1 MLENRLYSLLKTTV
15 LKPIVVAGDIIIDKY
30 VNGSVGRISP
40 EAPVQVFEVTSEND
54 VLGGAAN
61 VAANVAALG
70 AETRIVGLVG
80 YDKDAATVKALL
92 KKSRIKINGI
102 VSDSSRSTTRKARI
116 ISMHQ
121 QMLRI
126 DRENRHPVSRKIGER
141 LLKRFEESLKGC
153 GGVIISDYA
162 KGAVPEWVLKR
173 MFALCKKAKIQA
185 VVDPKGGDYSKYKG
199 ATLITPNQIE
209 ASTATSVD
217 VNNDQ
222 DLHEIASRILK
233 ITGSK
238 KLVITR
244 GSDGMNVYSKSTGNT
259 GLSEGTHL
267 PAEALEIFDVSGAG
281 DTVIAILG
289 ALTFSGVCLEDA
301 ARIANLAAAIGVGH
315 FGPWPVSKS
324 EIFRRIKASNTPLTK
339 LMTISQVNSFASS
352 MRAQKKRI
360 VFTNGCFDLLHAGHV
375 SLLNKARAFGAVL
388 IVGLNTDQSIRRLKG
403 DKRPLINES
412 DRVEVLSALDCV
424 DSIVLFGEN
433 TPLKLIKEI
442 KPDVIVKGAD
452 YKIAQ
457 VIGRAEI
464 EKAGGRVELIKL
476 TPGRSTTNVLDTIL
490 KKYNKQE

>member
-1 MLENRLYSLLKTTV
+1 
-15 LKPIVVAGDIIIDKY
+15 
-30 VNGSVGRISP
+30 
-40 EAPVQVFEVTSEND
+40 
-54 VLGGAAN
+54 
-61 VAANVAALG
+61 
-70 AETRIVGLVG
+70 
-80 YDKDAATVKALL
+80 
-92 KKSRIKINGI
+92 
-102 VSDSSRSTTRKARI
+102 
-116 ISMHQ
+116 
-121 QMLRI
+121 
-126 DRENRHPVSRKIGER
+126 
-141 LLKRFEESLKGC
+141 
-153 GGVIISDYA
+153 
-162 KGAVPEWVLKR
+162 
-173 MFALCKKAKIQA
+173 
-185 VVDPKGGDYSKYKG
+185 
-199 ATLITPNQIE
+199 
-209 ASTATSVD
+209 
-217 VNNDQ
+217 
-222 DLHEIASRILK
+222 
-233 ITGSK
+233 
-238 KLVITR
+238 
-244 GSDGMNVYSKSTGNT
+244 
-259 GLSEGTHL
+259 L

-490 KKYNKQE
+490 KKYDKQE